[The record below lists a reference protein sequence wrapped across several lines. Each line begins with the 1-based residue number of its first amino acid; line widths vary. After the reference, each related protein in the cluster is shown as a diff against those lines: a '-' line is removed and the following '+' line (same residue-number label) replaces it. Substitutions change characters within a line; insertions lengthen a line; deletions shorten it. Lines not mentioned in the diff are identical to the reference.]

1 MKFSIRYLSTLYILS
16 ISIIFSSCK
25 SGSVN
30 IFKAATPHEQY
41 QRKLAASGLDKTA
54 MGSLWL
60 NSATISLE
68 KALNISIP
76 FKEVGYF
83 SAEKATATAYK
94 FNAIKGQT
102 LTISLSK
109 KPLNGA
115 SIYVDVW
122 QVNANNTK
130 LVASAD
136 TLNNNILFDIDE
148 SGTFLIRLQPELLQ
162 SIEYNL
168 EITSGPS
175 QGFPTRTGLNNVKS
189 YFGDGRDANSRKH
202 EGVDIF
208 GSFRSPVIAT
218 SDGTIVRVNE
228 NNLGGK
234 VVWFRPKNKDYTLY
248 YAHLD
253 EQLVTAGQEVL
264 VGDTLGLMGNTGNA
278 KTTPPHLHFGLYTS
292 GGAID
297 PLPFIKPTVKKPAN
311 ITASTSNLNRTLR
324 TNQNTF
330 LYSSP
335 VMSAQKL
342 RTIQNGTILIANS
355 ASANWYKAELPDG
368 TIGFIQSSNINQ
380 TEKPLQKLKLKR
392 FQTEI
397 YDKPDSLALVKL
409 TLNEAQNVSV
419 LGNFGNY
426 HLISDDKEQVGWIK
440 K

>member
-1 MKFSIRYLSTLYILS
+1 MRFSTRYSFAIYILTAFT
-16 ISIIFSSCK
+16 ILSSCK

-30 IFKAATPHEQY
+30 LFKAATPHEQY
-41 QRKLAASGLDKTA
+41 QRKLTITGLDKTA

-60 NSATISLE
+60 NSAAVSLD
-68 KALNISIP
+68 KALSISIP
-76 FKEVGYF
+76 FKDLGYF

-94 FNAIKGQT
+94 FNAIKGQK
-102 LTISLSK
+102 LTISLNK
-109 KPLNGA
+109 KPLTGA
-115 SIYVDVW
+115 AIYVDVW
-122 QVNANNTK
+122 HVNANNTK

-136 TLNNNILFDIDE
+136 TLNSNILFDIDE

-175 QGFPTRTGLNNVKS
+175 QGFPTRTGLNNIKS
-189 YFGDGRDANSRKH
+189 YFGDGRHANSRKH

-208 GSFRSPVIAT
+208 GSFRSPVVAT
-218 SDGTIVRVNE
+218 ADGTIVRVNE

-292 GGAID
+292 SGAID
-297 PLPFIKPTVKKPAN
+297 PLPFINPTIKKSAN
-311 ITASTSNLNRTLR
+311 ITASASNLNRTLR

-335 VMSAQKL
+335 VISAEKL
-342 RTIQNGTILIANS
+342 RTLQTGTILIANS

-368 TIGFIQSSNINQ
+368 SMGFVQSNNINQ
-380 TEKPLQKLKLKR
+380 TEKPLQKIKLKA
-392 FQTEI
+392 FQTSI
-397 YDKPDSLALVKL
+397 YDKPDSAALVKL

>member
-1 MKFSIRYLSTLYILS
+1 MKFSTRYLSTLYILS
-16 ISIIFSSCK
+16 ISIILSSCK

-30 IFKAATPHEQY
+30 LFKAATPHEQY
-41 QRKLAASGLDKTA
+41 QRKLAATGLDKTA

-60 NSATISLE
+60 NSAAVSLD
-68 KALNISIP
+68 KALSISIP
-76 FKEVGYF
+76 FKELGYF
-83 SAEKATATAYK
+83 SAEKAAATAYK
-94 FNAIKGQT
+94 FNAIKGQK
-102 LTISLSK
+102 LTISLNK
-109 KPLNGA
+109 KPLTDA
-115 SIYVDVW
+115 AIYVDVW

-162 SIEYNL
+162 SVEYNL

-175 QGFPTRTGLNNVKS
+175 QGFPTRTGLNNIKS

-208 GSFRSPVIAT
+208 GNFRSPVVAT
-218 SDGTIVRVNE
+218 ANGTIIRVNE

-278 KTTPPHLHFGLYTS
+278 KTTQPHLHFGLYTS
-292 GGAID
+292 SGAID
-297 PLPFIKPTVKKPAN
+297 PLPFINPTIKKSAN
-311 ITASTSNLNRTLR
+311 ITAFTSNLNRTLR

-330 LYSSP
+330 LYNSP
-335 VMSAQKL
+335 ANNAERI
-342 RTIQNGTILIANS
+342 RTLQSGTILIANS
-355 ASANWYKAELPDG
+355 ASANWYRTELPDG
-368 TIGFIQSSNINQ
+368 SFGFIQSNNLSV
-380 TEKPLQKLKLKR
+380 TEKPLQRIKLKP
-392 FQTEI
+392 FQTVI

-409 TLNEAQNVSV
+409 TLNEGQNVNV

>member
-1 MKFSIRYLSTLYILS
+1 MKFSTRYLSTLYILS

-30 IFKAATPHEQY
+30 LFKAATPHEQY
-41 QRKLAASGLDKTA
+41 QRKLAATGLDKTA

-94 FNAIKGQT
+94 FKVIKGQK
-102 LTISLSK
+102 LTIALSK

-115 SIYVDVW
+115 AIYLDVW
-122 QVNANNTK
+122 QVNASNTK

-136 TLNNNILFDIDE
+136 TLNSNILLDIDE
-148 SGTFLIRLQPELLQ
+148 SGSFLIRLQPELLQ
-162 SIEYNL
+162 SVEYNL
-168 EITSGPS
+168 EIISGPS
-175 QGFPTRTGLNNVKS
+175 QGFPTRTGLNNIKS
-189 YFGDGRDANSRKH
+189 FFGDGRDANSRKH

-208 GSFRSPVIAT
+208 GNFRSPVVAT

-234 VVWFRPKNKDYTLY
+234 VLWFRPKNKDYTLY

-253 EQLVTAGQEVL
+253 EQLVSAGQDVL

-297 PLPFIKPTVKKPAN
+297 PLPFINPIVKKPVN
-311 ITASTSNLNRTLR
+311 ITASISNLNKTLR

-330 LYSSP
+330 LHSSP
-335 VMSAQKL
+335 ANNAEKI
-342 RTIQNGTILIANS
+342 RTLQSGTILIAHA
-355 ASANWYKAELPDG
+355 ASANWYKTELPDG
-368 TIGFIQSSNINQ
+368 SIGFIQSNSLNQ
-380 TEKPLQKLKLKR
+380 TEKPLQRIKLKP
-392 FQTEI
+392 FQTVI

-409 TLNEAQNVSV
+409 TLNEAQNVRV

>member
-1 MKFSIRYLSTLYILS
+1 MKFSTRNLFAIYVLAVSTIL
-16 ISIIFSSCK
+16 SSCK

-30 IFKAATPHEQY
+30 LFKAATPHEQY
-41 QRKLAASGLDKTA
+41 QRKLAATGLDKTA
-54 MGSLWL
+54 MGILWL
-60 NSATISLE
+60 NSASLSLD
-68 KALNISIP
+68 KALSITIP
-76 FKEVGYF
+76 FKETGYF
-83 SAEKATATAYK
+83 SAEKASATAYK
-94 FNAIKGQT
+94 FNSTKGQK
-102 LTISLSK
+102 LNISLNK
-109 KPLNGA
+109 KPLTGA
-115 SIYVDVW
+115 AIYVDVW
-122 QVNANNTK
+122 QINANNTK

-136 TLNNNILFDIDE
+136 TLNSNILFDIDE

-175 QGFPTRTGLNNVKS
+175 QGFPTRTGLNNIKS

-208 GSFRSPVIAT
+208 GNFRSPVVAT

-234 VVWFRPKNKDYTLY
+234 VVWFRPKNKEYTLY

-292 GGAID
+292 SGAID
-297 PLPFIKPTVKKPAN
+297 PLPFINPAIKKPVN
-311 ITASTSNLNRTLR
+311 ITAPTSNLNRTLR

-330 LYSSP
+330 LYRSP
-335 VMSAQKL
+335 VNSAEKL
-342 RTIQNGTILIANS
+342 KALQSGTIIIANS
-355 ASANWYKAELPDG
+355 ASSNWYKAELPDG
-368 TIGFIQSSNINQ
+368 SIGFIQSNNLIQ
-380 TEKPLQKLKLKR
+380 TEKPLQKIKLKA
-392 FQTEI
+392 FQTVI

-409 TLNEAQNVSV
+409 TLIEAQNVSV

-426 HLISDDKEQVGWIK
+426 HLISDGSEQVGWIK